1 MVQESVVLAD
11 SGEPVQFLFREV
23 LLQPGLSVG
32 LTRCQSDVKGPVSFA
47 GDNSHLH
54 FNCLLEGRFDARV
67 GDCPLQLGKGVLNRG
82 FAAGE
87 TFELPHCQ
95 PFTNLEV
102 MIEPKLLATL
112 AGGDDQLTRLC
123 DTPDLFMQQQQSCRR
138 SSAAAAQIA
147 SLLDNSPEQS
157 LLIHSATLEYLHWH
171 LQAFVPQQKDE
182 RVSLRERRQLQQA
195 RELLLQ
201 DLANA
206 PTIAELSRAV
216 GLNQF
221 RLKQAFR
228 QLYGNSIYATFQ
240 QERMQSAMELLQ
252 QYNVTETAMLLGYS
266 NASHFSAAF
275 RKQFGLSPRDARHE
289 RQTMVVS
296 T

>member
-1 MVQESVVLAD
+1 MVQESFVVAD
-11 SGEPVQFLFREV
+11 SGESVQFLFREV
-23 LLQPGLSVG
+23 QLQPGLSVG

-47 GDNSHLH
+47 GDSSHLH

-67 GDCPLQLGKGVLNRG
+67 GDCPLQLDKGALNRG

-87 TFELPHCQ
+87 DFELPHCQ

-102 MIEPKLLATL
+102 MIEPALLATL
-112 AGGDDQLTRLC
+112 AGSDRQLEPFC
-123 DTPDLFMQQQQSCRR
+123 DRPDLFMQQQQSCRR
-138 SSAAAAQIA
+138 SSAAAAQLA
-147 SLLDNSPEQS
+147 SLLNNSPEQS
-157 LLIHSATLEYLHWH
+157 LLVHAATLEYLHWH
-171 LQAFVPQQKDE
+171 LQAFVPQGQDS

-201 DLANA
+201 DLSSP

-240 QERMQSAMELLQ
+240 VERMQAAMELLQ
-252 QYNVTETAMLLGYS
+252 HHNVTETAMQLGYS

-275 RKQFGLSPRDARHE
+275 RKQFGMTPRDARHE
-289 RQTMVVS
+289 RQITVVQ